1 MGRTGGHTVNN
12 TLVSYRNMA
21 AESADS
27 ISIVFGDPVVAVS
40 GTSDDL
46 KDVSLATGRVYV
58 ADAVLDG
65 SDTVVNLRLE
75 TLLPADDIEAIQVA
89 ALLNVKILSW
99 RGLSDFSETERGAKF
114 RFRLIEGVSPFAVV
128 YDSGLVDAGF
138 VSYTGFVNNMLHVVG
153 DGYVGDFKAEW
164 TVQFPGGGA
173 DPGNQM
179 QVFVGGVWVGPA
191 LVTDLGLE
199 QGWTISVTD
208 GGDMALSNGG
218 QGFPSIRIRSRAL
231 SASFGPVEFAV
242 AFGNPTTPAVMD
254 IQRMQSL
261 VGVSRPCIFIVRCKD
276 ASGNPSNHVL
286 SRLGIYGYFS
296 DLGGLNEVGG
306 NNFTWGPLT
315 FRELL

>member
-1 MGRTGGHTVNN
+1 MNN

-65 SDTVVNLRLE
+65 PDTVVKLRLE
-75 TLLPADDIEAIQVA
+75 TLLPAGYIEAIQVA

-128 YDSGLVDAGF
+128 YDSGLIDAGY
-138 VSYTGFVNNMLHVVG
+138 VSYTGFINNMLHVVG
-153 DGYVGDFKAEW
+153 NGYVGNFKAEW

-179 QVFVGGVWVGPA
+179 EIFVGGVWVGPA

-199 QGWTISVTD
+199 QGWTMSVTD
-208 GGDMALSNGG
+208 IGDMALSNGG

-231 SASFGPVEFAV
+231 SASFAPVEFAV

-254 IQRMQSL
+254 IQRMHSL

-286 SRLGIYGYFS
+286 SRLGIYGHFKQ
-296 DLGGLNEVGG
+296 LGQVVDQGG
-306 NNFTWGPLT
+306 DKFQWSQ
-315 FRELL
+315 FEFEELL